1 MWPVL
6 AIWIVMLVG
15 IFWGLIELRDSH
27 AISAK
32 AFQITG
38 LALAFVLWAG
48 GTQIFR
54 FFLEYKIVPPVA

>member
-1 MWPVL
+1 
-6 AIWIVMLVG
+6 MLVG